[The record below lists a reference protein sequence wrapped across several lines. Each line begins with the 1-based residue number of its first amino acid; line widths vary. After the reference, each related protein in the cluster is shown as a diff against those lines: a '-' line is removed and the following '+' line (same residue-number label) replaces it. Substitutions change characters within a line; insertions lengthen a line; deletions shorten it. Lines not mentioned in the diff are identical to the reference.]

1 MARNETEEMLALER
15 EASELGYVVVQST
28 IRIREFELSDQ
39 FRWIAGQLAPQTMS
53 ERTPAERKHVRQEI
67 SKRIK
72 ELGEVVRAKHIQ
84 YNLSSFRCIDEHDEC
99 VRKRKKQK
107 KSPYLCS
114 VALFICLARSMTA
127 LLAAIAAAAE
137 AGGILG

>member
-15 EASELGYVVVQST
+15 EASELGYVVVQNT
-28 IRIREFELSDQ
+28 IRIRKFELSDQ

-53 ERTPAERKHVRQEI
+53 ERTPAERKHVRQEM

-72 ELGEVVRAKHIQ
+72 ELGEVVREKHTQ
-84 YNLSSFRCIDEHDEC
+84 HHRPFRCIDEYDEC
-99 VRKRKKQK
+99 VRKQKKQK

-114 VALFICLARSMTA
+114 VALFICLA
-127 LLAAIAAAAE
+127 
-137 AGGILG
+137 